1 MKHRLLGRREGDR
14 GAYDGLDD
22 VVDVLQVDFEPF
34 AAVVVLDAVRG
45 EQVVD
50 FEFVVACVLV
60 GSDYLEG

>member
-1 MKHRLLGRREGDR
+1 MGGEGR

-34 AAVVVLDAVRG
+34 AGVVAFDALRG

-50 FEFVVACVLV
+50 AQLVMACVLV
-60 GSDYLEG
+60 GGDYLNGEEKGPY